1 MYIPLHRQNDRTS
14 NNIKHINKMTAT
26 EKVNELRSELKK
38 LGYNNRKVSVK
49 LDRGTFEDAIWVN
62 VKPELSNADFLTI
75 KTTSEK
81 YQSVDYHKGEIV
93 TGGNLYVFV
102 Q

>member
-1 MYIPLHRQNDRTS
+1 M
-14 NNIKHINKMTAT
+14 MTAT
-26 EKVNELRSELKK
+26 EKVNELRNELKK

-62 VKPELSNADFLTI
+62 VKPELSNTDFLTI
-75 KTTSEK
+75 KNTSEK
-81 YQSVDYHKGEIV
+81 YQKVDYYKGEIV
-93 TGGNLYVFV
+93 TGGNVYVFV